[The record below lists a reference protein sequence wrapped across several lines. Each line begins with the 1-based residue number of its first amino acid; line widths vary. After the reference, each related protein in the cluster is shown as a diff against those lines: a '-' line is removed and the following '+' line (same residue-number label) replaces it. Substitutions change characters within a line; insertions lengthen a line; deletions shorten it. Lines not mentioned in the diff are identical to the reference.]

1 MAQEEGSLSPD
12 GGADSALPDDAGASP
27 PAAASPHAE
36 TPEAP
41 PADATMQEQVEE
53 IIDSILADTEPR
65 SEAARTRL
73 RALTEA
79 YPEDPRRA
87 LLEHLLETRK
97 ETSLASTVPVHLESA
112 SVHLESAD
120 AARTVSV
127 PVSHEVREGIQSV
140 LADKLLLTAFQ
151 PVHALP
157 NGEVVGVEALTRF
170 VGEDGAGADVW
181 FSEAAAAGLGT
192 ELEIAALHCALTA
205 AHDVP
210 HTMSVALNLTPA
222 TSSDP
227 RVRNLL
233 AAAALAPDRIIVEL
247 TGSLA
252 DVGGQTG
259 REGLGPLRALGL
271 RLAISASGAALVS
284 LERVEQLRPD
294 IIKLDRH
301 LIEGIESSQGQRVRA
316 RAIVELAREIGAEV
330 IAVGVETAEE
340 LEEVTAL
347 KITAA
352 QGYLLGRPSV
362 HPLDWSAWSIRAQT
376 EAQPAS

>member
-1 MAQEEGSLSPD
+1 MAQ
-12 GGADSALPDDAGASP
+12 DAGSFKPESRSSP
-27 PAAASPHAE
+27 KGDAAPSPAGE
-36 TPEAP
+36 
-41 PADATMQEQVEE
+41 DMTMREQVLD
-53 IIDSILADTEPR
+53 IIESILADSDSR
-65 SEAARTRL
+65 SESVRNNL
-73 RALTEA
+73 RALLEA
-79 YPEDPRRA
+79 RPDDPERV

-97 ETSLASTVPVHLESA
+97 TPGSAVKVPVQREAASLHLES
-112 SVHLESAD
+112 SD
-120 AARTVSV
+120 TARTVSV
-127 PVSHEVREGIQSV
+127 PVSHEVREGIQTI

-157 NGEVVGVEALTRF
+157 GGEVVGVEALTRF

-181 FSEAAAAGLGT
+181 FNEAAAAGLGT

-210 HTMSVALNLTPA
+210 ENISVALNLTPA
-222 TSSDP
+222 TSKDP

-247 TGSLA
+247 TGSLDA
-252 DVGGQTG
+252 VEGQTG
-259 REGLGPLRALGL
+259 DDGLGPLRALGL

-284 LERVEQLRPD
+284 MERIEQLRPD

-301 LIEGIESSQGQRVRA
+301 LIEGIESNDGQKIRA
-316 RAIVELAREIGAEV
+316 RAIVELAREIGADI
-330 IAVGVETAEE
+330 IAEGIETAAE

-347 KITAA
+347 KVTAA

-376 EAQPAS
+376 EAQPTG

>member
-12 GGADSALPDDAGASP
+12 GGADSALPNG
-27 PAAASPHAE
+27 
-36 TPEAP
+36 
-41 PADATMQEQVEE
+41 ADAAVPAEVTMREQVKD
-53 IIDSILADTEPR
+53 IIESILADSEPR
-65 SEAARTRL
+65 SEGARIKL
-73 RALTEA
+73 RELVEA
-79 YPEDPRRA
+79 SPDDPAGA

-97 ETSLASTVPVHLESA
+97 ETSSASAVPVQLESS
-112 SVHLESAD
+112 SVHLESVD

-127 PVSHEVREGIQSV
+127 PVSHEVREGIQAI

-157 NGEVVGVEALTRF
+157 SADVVGVEALTRF

-181 FSEAAAAGLGT
+181 FNEAAAAGLGT

-210 HTMSVALNLTPA
+210 DNMSVALNLTPA

-233 AAAALAPDRIIVEL
+233 AAASLAPDRIIVEL

-252 DVGGQTG
+252 DVEGQTG
-259 REGLGPLRALGL
+259 NDGLGPLRALGL
-271 RLAISASGAALVS
+271 RVAISASGAALVS

-301 LIEGIESSQGQRVRA
+301 LIEGIEGSEGQRIRA

-340 LEEVTAL
+340 LQEVTAL
-347 KITAA
+347 RITAA

-376 EAQPAS
+376 EAQPAG

>member
-1 MAQEEGSLSPD
+1 MAQEEGSLSQD
-12 GGADSALPDDAGASP
+12 GANASP
-27 PAAASPHAE
+27 PAETSPPVV
-36 TPEAP
+36 TSP
-41 PADATMQEQVEE
+41 PAMATMREQVND
-53 IIDSILADTEPR
+53 IIESILADTEPR
-65 SEAARTRL
+65 SEAARIRL
-73 RALTEA
+73 GALLEA
-79 YPEDPRRA
+79 HPEDPQRA

-97 ETSLASTVPVHLESA
+97 EASPAATVPVHLESA
-112 SVHLESAD
+112 SVHLESVD

-127 PVSHEVREGIQSV
+127 PVSHEVREGIQAV

-157 NGEVVGVEALTRF
+157 TGEVVGVEALTRF

-210 HTMSVALNLTPA
+210 DTMSVALNLTPA

-259 REGLGPLRALGL
+259 RDGLGPLRALGL
-271 RLAISASGAALVS
+271 RLAISASGAALVA

-301 LIEGIESSQGQRVRA
+301 LIEGIERSEGQRIRA
-316 RAIVELAREIGAEV
+316 KAIVELAREIGSEV
-330 IAVGVETAEE
+330 IAVGIETAEE
-340 LEEVTAL
+340 LKEVTAL
-347 KITAA
+347 NITAA

-376 EAQPAS
+376 EAQPAG

>member
-1 MAQEEGSLSPD
+1 MAQDAGSFKPESGSSPK
-12 GGADSALPDDAGASP
+12 DDA
-27 PAAASPHAE
+27 AAADDAVK
-36 TPEAP
+36 AP
-41 PADATMQEQVEE
+41 ASEDMTMREQVLD
-53 IIDSILADTEPR
+53 IIESILADSDAR
-65 SEAARTRL
+65 SEGARNNL
-73 RALTEA
+73 RALVEA
-79 YPEDPRRA
+79 RPGNPERA

-97 ETSLASTVPVHLESA
+97 TPASAAKVPVQREVASLHLES
-112 SVHLESAD
+112 SD
-120 AARTVSV
+120 TARTVSV
-127 PVSHEVREGIQSV
+127 PVSHEVREGIQSI

-157 NGEVVGVEALTRF
+157 GGEVVGVEALTRF

-181 FSEAAAAGLGT
+181 FNEAAAAGLGT

-210 HTMSVALNLTPA
+210 DNMSVALNLTPA

-247 TGSLA
+247 TGSLES
-252 DVGGQTG
+252 VEGQTG
-259 REGLGPLRALGL
+259 DHGLGPLRTLGL

-284 LERVEQLRPD
+284 MERIEQLRPD

-301 LIEGIESSQGQRVRA
+301 LIEGIESSDGQKIRA
-316 RAIVELAREIGAEV
+316 RAIVELAREIGADI
-330 IAVGVETAEE
+330 IAEGIETAAE
-340 LEEVTAL
+340 LDEVTAL
-347 KITAA
+347 KVTAA

-376 EAQPAS
+376 EAQPAG

>member
-1 MAQEEGSLSPD
+1 MAQEEGSLSPRD
-12 GGADSALPDDAGASP
+12 GADHARAGDGEALPI
-27 PAAASPHAE
+27 AE
-36 TPEAP
+36 
-41 PADATMQEQVEE
+41 DMTMREQVTD
-53 IIDSILADTEPR
+53 IIESILADSDPG
-65 SEAARTRL
+65 SEDVRNKLRELVEARPDD
-73 RALTEA
+73 
-79 YPEDPRRA
+79 PEGA

-97 ETSLASTVPVHLESA
+97 NPAPTPKVAVGLEPASLHLES
-112 SVHLESAD
+112 SD
-120 AARTVSV
+120 AARTVSI
-127 PVSHEVREGIQSV
+127 PVSHEVRESIQAI

-157 NGEVVGVEALTRF
+157 SGDVVGVEALTRF

-210 HTMSVALNLTPA
+210 EDMSVALNLTPE
-222 TSSDP
+222 TSSDR

-252 DVGGQTG
+252 GVEGQTG
-259 REGLGPLRALGL
+259 RDGLGPLRALGL

-284 LERVEQLRPD
+284 LDRIEQLRPD

-301 LIEGIESSQGQRVRA
+301 LIEGIEGNEGQKIRA
-316 RAIVELAREIGAEV
+316 RAIVELAREIGADV
-330 IAVGVETAEE
+330 IAEGIETTEE
-340 LEEVTAL
+340 LQEVTAL
-347 KITAA
+347 EVTAA

-362 HPLDWSAWSIRAQT
+362 HPLDWSAWSIRAQS
-376 EAQPAS
+376 EAQPAG

>member
-12 GGADSALPDDAGASP
+12 GGAESVRPNGVDASP
-27 PAAASPHAE
+27 PAGATVSAE
-36 TPEAP
+36 TTAS
-41 PADATMQEQVEE
+41 AAATMREQVKD
-53 IIDSILADTEPR
+53 IIESILADSEPR
-65 SEAARTRL
+65 SEGARIKL
-73 RALTEA
+73 RELVEA
-79 YPEDPRRA
+79 NPDDPAGA

-97 ETSLASTVPVHLESA
+97 EPSSAAAVPVQLESS
-112 SVHLESAD
+112 SVHLESVG

-127 PVSHEVREGIQSV
+127 PVSHEVREGIQAI

-157 NGEVVGVEALTRF
+157 TGDVVGVEALTRF

-181 FSEAAAAGLGT
+181 FNEAAAAGLGT

-210 HTMSVALNLTPA
+210 DNMSVALNLTPA

-233 AAAALAPDRIIVEL
+233 AAASLAPDRIIVEL

-252 DVGGQTG
+252 DVEAQTG
-259 REGLGPLRALGL
+259 NDGLGPLRTLGL
-271 RLAISASGAALVS
+271 RVAISASGAALVS

-301 LIEGIESSQGQRVRA
+301 LIEGIEGSEGQRIRA

-340 LEEVTAL
+340 LQEVTAL

-362 HPLDWSAWSIRAQT
+362 HPLDWSAWSIRAQA
-376 EAQPAS
+376 EAQPAG

>member
-1 MAQEEGSLSPD
+1 MAQEEGSLTPE
-12 GGADSALPDDAGASP
+12 GGADSARPDGDRVP
-27 PAAASPHAE
+27 PS
-36 TPEAP
+36 
-41 PADATMQEQVEE
+41 ADMTMREQVKD
-53 IIDSILADTEPR
+53 IIDSILADSEPR
-65 SEAARTRL
+65 SEGARSRL
-73 RALTEA
+73 RALMETHSD
-79 YPEDPRRA
+79 DPAGA

-97 ETSLASTVPVHLESA
+97 EPSSAAPVPVHLDSS
-112 SVHLESAD
+112 SVHLESVD
-120 AARTVSV
+120 AARTVSI
-127 PVSHEVREGIQSV
+127 PVSHEVREGIQAI

-157 NGEVVGVEALTRF
+157 SGEVVGVEALTRF

-181 FSEAAAAGLGT
+181 FNEAAAAGLGT

-210 HTMSVALNLTPA
+210 GTMSVALNLTPS
-222 TSSDP
+222 TSRDP

-233 AAAALAPDRIIVEL
+233 AAASLAPERIIVEL

-259 REGLGPLRALGL
+259 SDGLGPLRALGL
-271 RLAISASGAALVS
+271 RLAINASGAALVS
-284 LERVEQLRPD
+284 LELVEQLRPD

-301 LIEGIESSQGQRVRA
+301 LIEGIESSEGQRIRA

-330 IAVGVETAEE
+330 IAVGIETAGE
-340 LEEVTAL
+340 LEQVSTL
-347 KITAA
+347 NITAA

-376 EAQPAS
+376 ESQPAG